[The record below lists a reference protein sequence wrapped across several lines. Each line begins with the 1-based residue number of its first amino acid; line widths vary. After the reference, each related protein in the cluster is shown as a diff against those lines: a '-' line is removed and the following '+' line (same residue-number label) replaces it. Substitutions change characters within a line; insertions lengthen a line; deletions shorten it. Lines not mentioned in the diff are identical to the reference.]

1 METKS
6 CIYIIHENHIVSA
19 YLRPKVMKAC
29 GFKISDIG
37 KQVSGYATKDAME
50 WFAECFSEY
59 MCSDNPRPV
68 AQEFGRQLEEML
80 AEALEKL
87 KGGD

>member
-1 METKS
+1 MGSKYRTLES
-6 CIYIIHENHIVSA
+6 E
-19 YLRPKVMKAC
+19 
-29 GFKISDIG
+29 
-37 KQVSGYATKDAME
+37 VSGYATKDAME